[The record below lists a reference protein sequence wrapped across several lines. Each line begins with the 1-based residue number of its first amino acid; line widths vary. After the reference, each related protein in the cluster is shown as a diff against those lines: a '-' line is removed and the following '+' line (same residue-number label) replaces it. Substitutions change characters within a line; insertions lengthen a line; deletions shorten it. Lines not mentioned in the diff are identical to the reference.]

1 MASTAIDPAPRSV
14 SELTTSLLDWIAL
27 NPVWS
32 GVAIFLVA
40 MFESLAIVGLIV
52 PGALMMVG
60 FGALIGSGTL
70 EFWPIVAW
78 AIAGAIAGDGIS
90 FMIGYHFSHNIT
102 TTWPF
107 SRYPH
112 MLEQGIIFFH
122 RHGGISIALGRFFG
136 PVRAVVPLVAGMMG
150 MSPALYVVANV
161 LSALAWAPLYLLP
174 GIALGSALDLA
185 AGAVVRIIIFAGLLL
200 LLGWGLF
207 WSLHRW
213 RPRTAPDLTALTLL
227 LIGGILLLAI
237 WQPGPALP
245 KKELPQNAWLQ
256 QGWQQLPD
264 RRSSHL
270 WKGAPLNLQLS
281 GNPQNLEIYLQAEGW
296 GPGERLNWQNL
307 LRVFSPALE
316 LERLPFIRQK
326 HADQPE
332 ALLLQRPLS
341 DQELLV
347 LRLWPSG
354 YRLLPDNTSLW
365 IGKISLH
372 QRLNLLDLLVL
383 SVESDEALQGQ
394 QLQALLPQA
403 SLRQDKTGR
412 SVLLLDQP
420 SVP

>member
-1 MASTAIDPAPRSV
+1 M
-14 SELTTSLLDWIAL
+14 SELTTTLLDWIAL

-40 MFESLAIVGLIV
+40 LLESLAIVGLLV
-52 PGALMMVG
+52 PGALMMVS

-70 EFWPIVAW
+70 EFWPIAAW
-78 AIAGAIAGDGIS
+78 AVAGAITGDGIS

-102 TTWPF
+102 ATWPF

-122 RHGGISIALGRFFG
+122 RHGGASIALGRFFG
-136 PVRAVVPLVAGMMG
+136 PIRAVVPLVAGMMG

-161 LSALAWAPLYLLP
+161 LSALVWAPLYLLP

-185 AGAVVRIIIFAGLLL
+185 TGAVVRIIIFSGLLL
-200 LLGWGLF
+200 LLGWGIF
-207 WSLHRW
+207 WSLRRL
-213 RPRTAPDLTALTLL
+213 RPRTAPDLSALTLL
-227 LIGGILLLAI
+227 LVGGFLLLII
-237 WQPGPALP
+237 WQPGPVLP
-245 KKELPQNAWLQ
+245 DKELTQET
-256 QGWQQLPD
+256 WQQQAWRQLPE
-264 RRSSHL
+264 RRHSYL
-270 WKGAPLNLQLS
+270 WKGTRLNLQFS
-281 GNPQNLEIYLQAEGW
+281 GEPQRLIADLQAEGW
-296 GPGERLNWQNL
+296 QPGVRLNWQNL

-316 LERLPFIRQK
+316 LKRLPLIRQN
-326 HADQPE
+326 HAEQSE
-332 ALLLQRPLS
+332 TLLLQRTLS

-354 YRLLPDNTSLW
+354 YRLLPGNSPLW

-383 SVESDEALQGQ
+383 PVESGREIPAQ

-412 SVLLLDQP
+412 IVLLLDQP
-420 SVP
+420 SSP